1 MTSNKVDLFGDS
13 IIREVYKKEVQS
25 MENNSLTDGLKKI
38 FLAGVGAMALTYEKA
53 DELLG
58 EMVEKGEITVEQGK
72 ALNQELKR
80 TVKENT
86 EKSGVKSCKC
96 EEEKDLSKIV
106 EGLSKDELGK
116 LKDLIA
122 EAEGKE

>member
-1 MTSNKVDLFGDS
+1 MDN
-13 IIREVYKKEVQS
+13 
-25 MENNSLTDGLKKI
+25 LTDGLKKI
-38 FLAGVGAMALTYEKA
+38 LLAGVGAVALTTEKA
-53 DELLG
+53 GEILN

-86 EKSGVKSCKC
+86 EKKSG
-96 EEEKDLSKIV
+96 EKDLSKVV
-106 EGLSKDELGK
+106 EGLSAEELAK

-122 EAEGKE
+122 AAENKD